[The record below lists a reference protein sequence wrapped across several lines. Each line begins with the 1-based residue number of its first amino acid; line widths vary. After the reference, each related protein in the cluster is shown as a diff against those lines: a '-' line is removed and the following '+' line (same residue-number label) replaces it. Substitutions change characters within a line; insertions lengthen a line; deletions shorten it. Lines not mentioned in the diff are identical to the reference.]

1 MPVNSGLRSLSF
13 TQQWSHVVK
22 QPSFDLPFKH
32 LKMQK
37 PGWERSSAGR
47 CLPSTNEALFQYLVL
62 REPGMTTHTFN
73 PSAWET
79 GEGRPKVILSHK
91 GSSKLSELLLDPVAK
106 SKTPAQCVE
115 ACVYL

>member
-1 MPVNSGLRSLSF
+1 
-13 TQQWSHVVK
+13 
-22 QPSFDLPFKH
+22 
-32 LKMQK
+32 MQK

-47 CLPSTNEALFQYLVL
+47 CLPSTDEAPFQYLML
-62 REPGMTTHTFN
+62 REPGMTTHTYN

-79 GEGRPKVILSHK
+79 EAGRLKVILSHTV
-91 GSSKLSELLLDPVAK
+91 SSKLSELLLDPVKK